1 MISMKNTVIKKILK
15 GIGWFSGT
23 WIIILAAVEI
33 FMTSSAL
40 TSLVNKVAAEFI
52 DGELSFGK
60 VELSMFKRFPSASIA
75 LEDFS
80 ITYPSDRFDLAE
92 QSGPQGWLLKQG
104 CGEESDTLAS
114 FDRF

>member
-52 DGELSFGK
+52 DGGRTVHVQALS
-60 VELSMFKRFPSASIA
+60 
-75 LEDFS
+75 
-80 ITYPSDRFDLAE
+80 
-92 QSGPQGWLLKQG
+92 
-104 CGEESDTLAS
+104 
-114 FDRF
+114 